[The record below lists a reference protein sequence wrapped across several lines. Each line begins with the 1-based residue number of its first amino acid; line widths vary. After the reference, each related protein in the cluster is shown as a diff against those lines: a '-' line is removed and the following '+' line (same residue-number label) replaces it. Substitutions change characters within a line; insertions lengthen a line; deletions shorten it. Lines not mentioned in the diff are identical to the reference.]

1 MALELKYASDA
12 TVLLTDLV
20 DSLGR
25 PSSPAGV
32 RGTGADAIAAAG
44 GPHQGRAGP
53 PSRGRHGGALVHN
66 SIEG

>member
-1 MALELKYASDA
+1 MALELKCASDA

-32 RGTGADAIAAAG
+32 VVLAPFAVDRSAAPLQSWGTRGVSPAG
-44 GPHQGRAGP
+44 T
-53 PSRGRHGGALVHN
+53 L
-66 SIEG
+66 

>member
-25 PSSPAGV
+25 PSSPA
-32 RGTGADAIAAAG
+32 
-44 GPHQGRAGP
+44 
-53 PSRGRHGGALVHN
+53 ALLQD
-66 SIEG
+66 STLT

>member
-32 RGTGADAIAAAG
+32 VV
-44 GPHQGRAGP
+44 PVLM
-53 PSRGRHGGALVHN
+53 AL
-66 SIEG
+66 SG